1 MLHFSTFFSNANSDV
16 ESGSEQQ
23 PLDNWESIADAD
35 TDART
40 CSPPEAAAAA
50 TNGDVNMEDMNDIP
64 DAPAEWQDPLEV
76 HDEERGLTLT
86 EVASLARERSIE
98 GSSVEGGSSNR
109 VNLSRGSRDL
119 SDLGTYST
127 YRKY

>member
-1 MLHFSTFFSNANSDV
+1 
-16 ESGSEQQ
+16 
-23 PLDNWESIADAD
+23 
-35 TDART
+35 
-40 CSPPEAAAAA
+40 
-50 TNGDVNMEDMNDIP
+50 MEDMNDIP
-64 DAPAEWQDPLEV
+64 DAPAEWQDPPEV

-127 YRKY
+127 YRKH